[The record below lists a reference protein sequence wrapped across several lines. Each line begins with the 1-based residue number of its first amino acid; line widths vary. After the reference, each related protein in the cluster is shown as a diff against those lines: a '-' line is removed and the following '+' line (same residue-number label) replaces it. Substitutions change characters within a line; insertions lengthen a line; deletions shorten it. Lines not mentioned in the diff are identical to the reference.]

1 MQPRPMA
8 ETESELPSVRFFKY
22 GDPRSAAPRRSSV
35 HRPRPDSACARC
47 ARRTAG
53 ALPALR
59 VSPAVPSVP
68 LGTWGPPAP
77 LAANGMPSS
86 ELDPVAHPHHAAR
99 HLGLL
104 LVDEHAH
111 ADWMLE
117 LGQRQEAR
125 QILRERDRT
134 GRGLKIIR
142 PRRRQRTV
150 A

>member
-8 ETESELPSVRFFKY
+8 ETESELPSVRRFKY
-22 GDPRSAAPRRSSV
+22 GDPRSAAPRQSSV
-35 HRPRPDSACARC
+35 RRPRPGLAC
-47 ARRTAG
+47 ARRTAC

-68 LGTWGPPAP
+68 LGTWRPPAP

-86 ELDPVAHPHHAAR
+86 ELDPVAHPHHAVR

-111 ADWMLE
+111 AD
-117 LGQRQEAR
+117 
-125 QILRERDRT
+125 
-134 GRGLKIIR
+134 
-142 PRRRQRTV
+142 
-150 A
+150 

>member
-86 ELDPVAHPHHAAR
+86 KFDPVAHAHHAIR
-99 HLGLL
+99 YFVLL
-104 LVDEHAH
+104 LVDVDAQ
-111 ADWMLE
+111 ANRTLDLRV
-117 LGQRQEAR
+117 GQRAADVLR
-125 QILRERDRT
+125 QRDRT
-134 GRGLKIIR
+134 GG
-142 PRRRQRTV
+142 
-150 A
+150 